1 VPSIFNLNNRIPSK
15 NVSTGK
21 YSTCLE
27 GLGKVASAKNCA
39 IVYKQK
45 ISLIMGK

>member
-1 VPSIFNLNNRIPSK
+1 MPTKNLE
-15 NVSTGK
+15 TGK

-39 IVYKQK
+39 ILNK
-45 ISLIMGK
+45 